1 MSRTGSRLAVLL
13 VVPLTAGVSAA
24 QPAMPTRLEHLGAV
38 VRTQPDFYG
47 AIAPARGE
55 TLKVSWAFSA
65 PAVELGGTVRLT
77 LTVRNA
83 VNPRELS
90 RPDLAKIAEFSDKF
104 SLIEPVPSDE
114 PAEDATAVEFVYRL
128 RPRNEGKFEID
139 PPTYR
144 YYRPGPQ
151 GKTLPRAFHDPLPLT
166 VTKPEEKRVPPVPLS
181 GPDSFFEPASG
192 SYSAGGAVPRLYWRA
207 LLIAPPVLLAIWVLA
222 WRWVYP
228 DAVRLARLRRNR
240 AVRRTLDRLR
250 AARRAADP
258 VGETAAAFRYYL
270 SARFGLPPTANTPG
284 EVAAGLRELNVEADR
299 VAQADEL
306 LRRCDSERFDA
317 LTGRAGDG
325 PTDDAI
331 CLVLTWEGG
340 QP

>member
-1 MSRTGSRLAVLL
+1 MSRTGSLLAVLL
-13 VVPLTAGVSAA
+13 AVGVSVA
-24 QPAMPTRLEHLGAV
+24 QPAIPTRLEHLGAV

-65 PAVELGGTVRLT
+65 AEVESSGTVRLT

-83 VNPRELS
+83 VNPRELT
-90 RPDLAKIAEFSDKF
+90 RPDLTKIAEFNEKF
-104 SLIEPVPSDE
+104 SLLEPVTADE
-114 PAEDATAVEFVYRL
+114 PAEDAKVVEFVYNL

-139 PPTYR
+139 PPKYC

-166 VTKPEEKRVPPVPLS
+166 VKKPEVKLAPPVPLS

-192 SYSAGGAVPRLYWRA
+192 SYAAGGAVPRLYWRA
-207 LLIAPPVLLAIWVLA
+207 LLIAPPVLLVLWVLA

-228 DAVRLARLRRNR
+228 DAARLARLRRNR

-270 SARFGLPPTANTPG
+270 SARFGLPPAANTPG
-284 EVAAGLRELNVEADR
+284 EVLAGLRELNVDDDR
-299 VAQADEL
+299 VAQVDEL

-317 LTGRAGDG
+317 LTGGRWAGEEG
-325 PTDDAI
+325 LTANALR
-331 CLVLTWEGG
+331 LVLTWEGG